1 LQTTLNG
8 ARLENPKFQ
17 APTTKEAPNCQKPNA
32 ARKIIWCLDIG
43 VSLGFGYWVLGFPNQ
58 TRAPALVKKNGNHSF
73 PFAVIGISVDTI
85 STATWLISTLL
96 SWFRLPYGTMMKRL
110 ANWFAVFIRL
120 SRKWS
125 ARIDRDELVKRIF
138 AK

>member
-1 LQTTLNG
+1 
-8 ARLENPKFQ
+8 
-17 APTTKEAPNCQKPNA
+17 
-32 ARKIIWCLDIG
+32 
-43 VSLGFGYWVLGFPNQ
+43 
-58 TRAPALVKKNGNHSF
+58 
-73 PFAVIGISVDTI
+73 VDTI

-96 SWFRLPYGTMMKRL
+96 SWFKLPYGMMMKRL

>member
-1 LQTTLNG
+1 M
-8 ARLENPKFQ
+8 
-17 APTTKEAPNCQKPNA
+17 
-32 ARKIIWCLDIG
+32 IG
-43 VSLGFGYWVLGFPNQ
+43 VSLGFGYWVLGFQNQ
-58 TRAPALVKKNGNHSF
+58 TRAPALAKKNGNRSLAL
-73 PFAVIGISVDTI
+73 AVIVISVDTI

-96 SWFRLPYGTMMKRL
+96 SWFRLPCGTMMKRL
-110 ANWFAVFIRL
+110 ANWFAASIRL

>member
-1 LQTTLNG
+1 MLQD
-8 ARLENPKFQ
+8 
-17 APTTKEAPNCQKPNA
+17 PNCRFPGA
-32 ARKIIWCLDIG
+32 W
-43 VSLGFGYWVLGFPNQ
+43 SLGFGVFICNRNPS
-58 TRAPALVKKNGNHSF
+58 TPVS
-73 PFAVIGISVDTI
+73 VSSVDTI

-96 SWFRLPYGTMMKRL
+96 SWFRLPCGTMMKRL
-110 ANWFAVFIRL
+110 GNWFAVSTRL